1 MTFQVPTGEGFG
13 RPKDAAKAWCADTQ
27 TPFNGKHNAGIQV
40 LNTANFPADFGPLRH
55 VK

>member
-1 MTFQVPTGEGFG
+1 LWFNS
-13 RPKDAAKAWCADTQ
+13 PKDAAKAGCASTQ
-27 TPFNGKHNAGIQV
+27 TPFNGEHDAGIQV